1 MILSKLKSLKRS
13 QAGFTLIEVI
23 AAVAITGLISLGA
36 SIATGQV
43 LNQTSR
49 NNDYT
54 TASRNTLNA
63 LHWISRDVTMA
74 QTIDGWEGFPQSE
87 DLSLSWIGWDN
98 TEYSANYTLDNG
110 ILRRVYSEGGQVNTT
125 FIAGNINSDAA
136 LTSCISDNG
145 TLTVKITSSVGA
157 GGKIVNVTKVRKIAS
172 RPNI

>member
-1 MILSKLKSLKRS
+1 MKFINFKLFQKN
-13 QAGFTLIEVI
+13 QGGFTLIEML
-23 AAVAITGLISLGA
+23 AALAITGLISLGA

-125 FIAGNINSDAA
+125 FIAENINSNAA
-136 LTSCISDNG
+136 LTNCTSHNG
-145 TLTVKITSSVGA
+145 TVTVTITCSVGA
-157 GGKIVNVTKVRKIAS
+157 GDKIVNVTKVRIIAS
-172 RPNI
+172 RPNL

>member
-1 MILSKLKSLKRS
+1 VISQKLKSLKKS
-13 QAGFTLIEVI
+13 QAGFTLIEII
-23 AAVAITGLISLGA
+23 AAVAITGIISLGA
-36 SIATGQV
+36 SISTGQV

-63 LHWISRDVTMA
+63 LHWISHDVSMA
-74 QTIDGWEGFPQSE
+74 QTINGAEGFPLTE
-87 DLSLSWIGWDN
+87 DLALSWIGWDN

-125 FIAGNINSDAA
+125 FIAEYINSDAA

-145 TLTVKITSSVGA
+145 TLTVTITCSVGE
-157 GGKIVNVTKVRKIAS
+157 GDKIINVTKVREIAS
-172 RPNI
+172 RPNT

>member
-1 MILSKLKSLKRS
+1 VISKILKSLKRGE
-13 QAGFTLIEVI
+13 AGFTLIEVI
-23 AAVAITGLISLGA
+23 AAVAITGIISLGA

-63 LHWISRDVTMA
+63 LYWISHDVTMA

-87 DLSLSWIGWDN
+87 DLSLSWVGWDN
-98 TEYSANYTLDNG
+98 TEYSANYTLDND
-110 ILRRVYSEGGQVNTT
+110 ILRRVYSEGGQVTT
-125 FIAGNINSDAA
+125 TLIAVNINHDEEMTYC
-136 LTSCISDNG
+136 LSDNG
-145 TLTVKITSSVGA
+145 TLTVTITSSVG
-157 GGKIVNVTKVRKIAS
+157 GGDRVVNVTKVRKIAS

>member
-1 MILSKLKSLKRS
+1 VISQKLKSLKKG

-23 AAVAITGLISLGA
+23 AAVAITGIISLGA

-63 LHWISRDVTMA
+63 LYWISRDVTMA

-87 DLSLSWIGWDN
+87 DLSLSWVGWDN

-110 ILRRVYSEGGQVNTT
+110 ILRRVYSEGGQAITT
-125 FIAGNINSDAA
+125 FIAGNINSNAA

-145 TLTVKITSSVGA
+145 TLTVTITSSVGA
-157 GGKIVNVTKVRKIAS
+157 GDKIVNVTKVRIITS
-172 RPNI
+172 RPNL